1 MLKTSRKYAAVTFIN
16 SALLYKAAHSHVRK
30 APLISAIAFGLT
42 LGIAGEALAA
52 PSGVRITKIAETEL
66 ASNEIRCPIGPPY
79 LCFISFNGPPA
90 ISSDE
95 VAFYSRSSRF
105 ADVRETLGIFTSLDG
120 SISLI
125 AATQRSLDYINE
137 FDEPSLSDGTVAF
150 KYQSSFYNHQ
160 SRHIS
165 SYRYLQVGSNGGL
178 KTFYSSS
185 LCEQSLPPESLP
197 PDYPNSCENN
207 VIGDPS
213 VSEGVVAFNLN
224 SSGVGSA
231 GIYIYNNNVAGSL
244 PVAVVTPDYPI
255 PAGTGH
261 FSNFGD
267 PSLSGNLVAFVGT
280 GSNSEKGIYTKD
292 INTPGQPLSVAVAVD
307 INTPI
312 PGGTG
317 YFADFGRPS
326 LYGNKVAFRGSN
338 SNGQQGI
345 YTGGIGELLSVV
357 ADASTPIPG
366 GTGHFSNF
374 GDAAL
379 SGNLVAFSGSDSN
392 NRVGVYVDRENVKQN
407 PMLKVIGTSDM
418 LDGKSITELSFGHE
432 GLSGNKL
439 AFVANFSDASSGIY
453 KAEIATT
460 KDQCKNNGWK
470 AFGFKNQGQCIQFVD
485 KHDHGNK

>member
-1 MLKTSRKYAAVTFIN
+1 MLKTSRKYAAVTFN
-16 SALLYKAAHSHVRK
+16 SALLYKSAHSHVRR

-52 PSGVRITKIAETEL
+52 PIGVRISKIADTEL
-66 ASNEIRCPIGPPY
+66 TSSERGCLLYPPD
-79 LCFISFNGPPA
+79 LCFSSFIRPPA

-95 VAFYSRSSRF
+95 VAFYSQLSVTH
-105 ADVRETLGIFTSLDG
+105 ADHIFLGIFTSLDG

-125 AATQRSLDYINE
+125 ARSQNSLNYYNE

-150 KYQSSFYNHQ
+150 KYNSNYHG
-160 SRHIS
+160 HPEG
-165 SYRYLQVGSNGGL
+165 RYLQVGSNGGL
-178 KTFYSSS
+178 KTFYSSV
-185 LCEQSLPPESLP
+185 CEYRLP

-244 PVAVVTPDYPI
+244 PVAVVTRDYPI

-338 SNGQQGI
+338 SNGLQGI
-345 YTGGIGELLSVV
+345 YTGGIGELLSVI

-366 GTGHFSNF
+366 GDGHFSNF
-374 GDAAL
+374 GDASL
-379 SGNLVAFSGSDSN
+379 SGNLVAFSASDSN
-392 NRVGVYVDRENVKQN
+392 NRVGVYVDREDVKQN

-418 LDGKSITELSFGHE
+418 LNGKSITELSFGHE
-432 GLSGNKL
+432 GLSDNKL

-470 AFGFKNQGQCIQFVD
+470 AFGFKNQGQCVQFVDKHDYGD